1 MVAERTVLIVDDEAP
16 IRTVLCE
23 FLSVRGYHVLE
34 SPNAQQASAEISA
47 RTDIRLVITDI
58 MMPGKMNGFELG
70 RWLEVEHPEVK
81 VLFMSANPAAAMK
94 LARMSQP
101 VELMAK
107 PFRLQAILQRVESL
121 IAAA

>member
-1 MVAERTVLIVDDEAP
+1 
-16 IRTVLCE
+16 
-23 FLSVRGYHVLE
+23 
-34 SPNAQQASAEISA
+34 
-47 RTDIRLVITDI
+47 
-58 MMPGKMNGFELG
+58 MPGKMNGFELG